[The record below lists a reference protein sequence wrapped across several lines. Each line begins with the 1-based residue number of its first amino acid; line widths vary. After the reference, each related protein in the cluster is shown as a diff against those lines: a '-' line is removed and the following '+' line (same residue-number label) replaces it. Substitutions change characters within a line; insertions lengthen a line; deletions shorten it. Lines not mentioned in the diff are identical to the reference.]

1 MINAD
6 MREYNYYLYGAEDE
20 YGQPSLSADVQGSFK
35 MAIYS
40 SSTEVQN
47 NIIYTGASYV
57 GFTYDE
63 VTDKAVIAYGDKLL
77 KVLYVLKPPSGR
89 LHTQVFMGDMQ

>member
-6 MREYNYYLYGAEDE
+6 MRDYNYYLYGADDE
-20 YGQPSLSADVQGSFK
+20 YGQAALSAEVQGSVK

-40 SSTEVQN
+40 SSTAVQN
-47 NIIYTGASYV
+47 NINYTGANYV
-57 GFTYDE
+57 GFTYDA

-77 KVLYVLKPPSGR
+77 KVLYVLKPAGR
-89 LHTQVFMGDMQ
+89 LHTQVFMGDM

>member
-6 MREYNYYLYGAEDE
+6 MRDYSYYLYGTEDE
-20 YGQPSLSADVQGSFK
+20 YGQPTLSADVQGSIK

-40 SSTEVQN
+40 SSTAVQD
-47 NIIYTGASYV
+47 NINYTGASYV

-89 LHTQVFMGDMQ
+89 LHTQVFLGDM